1 MNGSNLTSRGLFSEV
16 ASSFLSWSRLGSWGL
31 ILLTGILFMTGAGME
46 NAQASGSSLAP
57 GEYAEF
63 DTSMGKITCLLL
75 KQSAPHAV
83 ENFVG
88 LATGKKEFL
97 DPQSREMVKRNFYDG
112 LIFHRVIKNFMIQ
125 GGDPLGN
132 GMGGP
137 GYQFNDEIDPTR
149 DFTKKGVLAM
159 ANAGPNTNGS
169 QFFITV
175 APAPWLAGNYTI
187 FGEVVSGQDVA
198 DAISLVP
205 TDRRDRPVTPV
216 VINHVRIFTVVP

>member
-1 MNGSNLTSRGLFSEV
+1 MIKRELVAGNGGF
-16 ASSFLSWSRLGSWGL
+16 FLSRAPFMSWG
-31 ILLTGILFMTGAGME
+31 IVFLTAVLFMTGAGME
-46 NAQASGSSLAP
+46 NAQASGQALAP

-216 VINHVRIFTVVP
+216 VINHVRIFTVLP